1 MLYGYM
7 DKNKYINIKPNISDL
22 LSENVVVSIKVS
34 DELL

>member
-1 MLYGYM
+1 M